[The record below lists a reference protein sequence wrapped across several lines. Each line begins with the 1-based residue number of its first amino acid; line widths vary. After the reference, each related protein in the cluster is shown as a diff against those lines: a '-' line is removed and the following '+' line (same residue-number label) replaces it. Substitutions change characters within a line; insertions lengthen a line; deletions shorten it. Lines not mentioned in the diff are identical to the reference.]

1 MGGEFAES
9 LLFFAHPSYT
19 RSRFRLG
26 VMKLIIGTCAE
37 RVIVDPALSEIML
50 TLVLNINNTAN
61 VPSAERTKLISIH
74 FLSHHLVELITIN
87 YAYKRY
93 SPESCHPMK
102 AHAHFPKLVAYSA
115 TPPRDFQRI
124 VADRSSKVEHPSM
137 FVCNVYPKIR
147 QCQITSL
154 CQRRYLHTKL
164 LPPFTMYEHTSLYG
178 SANICK

>member
-1 MGGEFAES
+1 
-9 LLFFAHPSYT
+9 
-19 RSRFRLG
+19 
-26 VMKLIIGTCAE
+26 
-37 RVIVDPALSEIML
+37 
-50 TLVLNINNTAN
+50 
-61 VPSAERTKLISIH
+61 
-74 FLSHHLVELITIN
+74 
-87 YAYKRY
+87 
-93 SPESCHPMK
+93 MK

-124 VADRSSKVEHPSM
+124 VADRSSKVEHRSM

-178 SANICK
+178 TPIYANNTIAGVARWRFGDTSKGTYGEPCVRGNCCALARRPWKLCKVTRVPTTTTKKRHSPRLYLFAIEINGLRRWPKCASACDTRT